1 MLTDLWAT
9 GRSRDVPAAEGDL
22 GNLAP
27 LAGGAGDEG
36 VPFKDCLEGDLLTS
50 PMKPDFLLPG
60 EGDPGI

>member
-9 GRSRDVPAAEGDL
+9 GRSRDVLATEGDL

-27 LAGGAGDEG
+27 LAEGAGDEG
-36 VPFKDCLEGDLLTS
+36 VPFKDCLEEDLLTS
-50 PMKPDFLLPG
+50 PTKPDFLLPG